1 MMAAGG
7 DTGAALAPQLL
18 GVVVDT
24 VSVSGFGIEL
34 AAKMG
39 LTPEQVGMKAGML
52 VCSVFPI
59 IGVFVVVAIIRY
71 FKKNKFE
78 A

>member
-1 MMAAGG
+1 MKPLIEKTLILGHR
-7 DTGAALAPQLL
+7 GASGYAPEN
-18 GVVVDT
+18 T
-24 VSVSGFGIEL
+24 MEAFEL

-59 IGVFVVVAIIRY
+59 IGTFVVIAIIRY